1 MNNIDISQI
10 NQFNDDFNEENNPAF
25 KLRQKLLLLKKLQQQ
40 KQQQENHIQKQQDNY
55 IKNQQNIE
63 LEKEKE
69 LFKQQL
75 QKEKEEKQLKEKQ
88 LKEQRDA
95 LEEEKRQKED
105 DKKRQYEEYQKRSNM
120 YKSEFN
126 KLTQPK
132 EINEEEDSKKITEL
146 LKETEQDDIEHGL
159 IEQELINKSTNE
171 TKEEIDEQLLIN
183 KTELEQFTA
192 LVKDWMNCD
201 DEIRIMTAAMKERKE
216 RKAKLTPIV
225 MNFMKDYKIN
235 DLTTRKGTIK
245 FTSSQRKVNITP
257 TLVKK
262 QLLTYF
268 DTKERGK
275 ECSEYIFNT
284 SQNMIKKRIFE
295 FFETEEAAEE
305 CINSIYS
312 TQPLKIVNNLR
323 RSFSKK

>member
-25 KLRQKLLLLKKLQQQ
+25 KLRQKLLLLKKLPQQ
-40 KQQQENHIQKQQDNY
+40 KQQQENH